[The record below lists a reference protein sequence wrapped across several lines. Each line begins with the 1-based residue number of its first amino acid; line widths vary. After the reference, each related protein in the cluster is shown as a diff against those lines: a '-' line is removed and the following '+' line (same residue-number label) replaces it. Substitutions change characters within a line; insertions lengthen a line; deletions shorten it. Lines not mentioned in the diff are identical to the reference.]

1 MAVVLAAGACASGP
15 EAADAP
21 GASSVAPS
29 ETDTAPTLQDIFTVV
44 EPLSPVEPGSY
55 FIDAD
60 LDPYTSLRVVFDIS
74 AEEWS
79 SWLGAAKFGPNGG
92 HVGVSITTVVNLVTD
107 GCRDHLA
114 ADPPV
119 GPTVDDL
126 ATALSGLAPF
136 EVTSPP
142 SDVTLEG
149 YRGKHMELTVPDI
162 DFERCVGGQ
171 LKSWIGP
178 HRRGRS
184 RGCVLRLHGAR
195 LPRGVLGPRRRRH
208 PSDDRGG
215 TVPRL
220 AA

>member
-142 SDVTLEG
+142 T
-149 YRGKHMELTVPDI
+149 
-162 DFERCVGGQ
+162 
-171 LKSWIGP
+171 
-178 HRRGRS
+178 
-184 RGCVLRLHGAR
+184 
-195 LPRGVLGPRRRRH
+195 
-208 PSDDRGG
+208 
-215 TVPRL
+215 
-220 AA
+220 